1 MPTYVLVK
9 LCEKNEQ
16 KNEFEIKVFF
26 LRLTIRLTI
35 NDNNEDV
42 EFYFV
47 KQNSK
52 NKLDFII

>member
-1 MPTYVLVK
+1 MYWSNSVK
-9 LCEKNEQ
+9 KMNKKMNLKL
-16 KNEFEIKVFF
+16 KFF
-26 LRLTIRLTI
+26 FAINDMI

>member
-26 LRLTIRLTI
+26 AI
-35 NDNNEDV
+35 NDNDND
-42 EFYFV
+42 
-47 KQNSK
+47 
-52 NKLDFII
+52 